1 MTARTRTRT
10 TPTPC
15 EHCDTVA
22 PSRRDLVIHLV
33 ESHDAVW
40 ASTNSF
46 ELEDLLIPA
55 PRHACDDEVVLPE
68 VGLLRRLVR
77 RTA

>member
-1 MTARTRTRT
+1 MAARTARTRSA
-10 TPTPC
+10 PC
-15 EHCDTVA
+15 QHCETVA
-22 PSRRDLVIHLV
+22 PSTRDLVIHLV

-55 PRHACDDEVVLPE
+55 PRQSYEDDVVLPE
-68 VGLLRRLVR
+68 PGLLRRLVR